1 MAPAAPCTALHR
13 LLLTSSSLF
22 IEIFSLYNL
31 IFPPQLLEKE
41 VPGHNTSS
49 SSHQHSHTRLL
60 WHVTVF
66 NPPDPGHVAGDT
78 RHAGHALRSSQQWQW
93 EVRGGGG
100 DDASHYKICGMIS
113 SLMESEPTIR
123 HGHQLICLMKVD

>member
-1 MAPAAPCTALHR
+1 M
-13 LLLTSSSLF
+13 
-22 IEIFSLYNL
+22 
-31 IFPPQLLEKE
+31 
-41 VPGHNTSS
+41 PGRNSS

-123 HGHQLICLMKVD
+123 HGHQQICLMKVDGFWCSEMKIRFSQLHTLMSRLLIVNQLEKLEAAKAA

>member
-1 MAPAAPCTALHR
+1 MCNVLNEMAPAAPCTALHR

-100 DDASHYKICGMIS
+100 DDASQHVIMCPHLARWCG
-113 SLMESEPTIR
+113 PAGWR
-123 HGHQLICLMKVD
+123 RAAG